1 VEVAVKVDK
10 VDHVAIAV
18 RSIPAALKLFIDTMG
33 GEYQSGGDDDR
44 IGIRIVHVQLGGFKL
59 ELIQPLR
66 EDSYLQR
73 YLDKRGEGFH
83 HMTIIVDDVREAVAA
98 LEAAGYETVDPSF
111 DSPLWQEVFVR
122 PKNAFGTLLQIVE
135 TDRRWDQPFEGI
147 TLERVLAG
155 DVHWVDDL
163 PVLRTT

>member
-1 VEVAVKVDK
+1 MEVEK

-18 RSIPAALKLFIDTMG
+18 RSIPEALKLFVDTMG
-33 GEYQSGGDDDR
+33 GTYQSGGDDDR
-44 IGIRIVHVQLGGFKL
+44 IGIRIVHVQLAGFKL

-73 YLDKRGEGFH
+73 FLDKHGEGFH
-83 HMTIIVDDVREAVAA
+83 HMTIIVADVREAVVA
-98 LEAAGYETVDPSF
+98 LEAAGYETVDPRF
-111 DSPLWQEVFVR
+111 ETPLWQEVFVR
-122 PKNAFGTLLQIVE
+122 PKHGFGTLIQIVQ

-155 DVHWVDDL
+155 DVVWIDDL
-163 PVLRTT
+163 PELRTP